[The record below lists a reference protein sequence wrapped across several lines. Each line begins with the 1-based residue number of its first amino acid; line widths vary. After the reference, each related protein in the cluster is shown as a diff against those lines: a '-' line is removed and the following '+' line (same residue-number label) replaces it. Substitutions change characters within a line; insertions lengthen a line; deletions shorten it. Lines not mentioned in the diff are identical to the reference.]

1 MWEGRCQR
9 IYRAPQEPTSS
20 LLRSGANI
28 GKKELQEEEEEEEEG
43 EEVQGGQEGRRSQE
57 VKSRRLMGKAGV
69 ASSLCKKVSSKGSTL
84 LLLLRQH
91 TFHFKSTLYP
101 LYIMIDSIK
110 RLWWATGMNNL
121 RAIIPADKPN
131 ANVRL

>member
-28 GKKELQEEEEEEEEG
+28 GKKELQEEEEEEEG

-57 VKSRRLMGKAGV
+57 VKPRRLMGKAGV

-101 LYIMIDSIK
+101 LYIMTDSIK

>member
-28 GKKELQEEEEEEEEG
+28 GKKELQEEEEEEEG

-57 VKSRRLMGKAGV
+57 VKPRRLMGKAGV
-69 ASSLCKKVSSKGSTL
+69 
-84 LLLLRQH
+84 
-91 TFHFKSTLYP
+91 
-101 LYIMIDSIK
+101 D
-110 RLWWATGMNNL
+110 NNL
-121 RAIIPADKPN
+121 RTKVSPHFVPALLTHSTSLLSYHQSLNKKDSGGQ
-131 ANVRL
+131 LE

>member
-28 GKKELQEEEEEEEEG
+28 GKKELQEEEEEEEEEG

-57 VKSRRLMGKAGV
+57 VKPRRLMGKAGV
-69 ASSLCKKVSSKGSTL
+69 
-84 LLLLRQH
+84 
-91 TFHFKSTLYP
+91 
-101 LYIMIDSIK
+101 D
-110 RLWWATGMNNL
+110 NNL
-121 RAIIPADKPN
+121 RTKVSPFLLILFQRSSHIPLHSSHITKVSIKKTLVGN
-131 ANVRL
+131 WNEQ

>member
-28 GKKELQEEEEEEEEG
+28 GKKELQEEEEEG

-57 VKSRRLMGKAGV
+57 VKPRRLMGKAGV
-69 ASSLCKKVSSKGSTL
+69 ASSLSKKVSSKASTL
-84 LLLLRQH
+84 LLILRQH
-91 TFHFKSTLYP
+91 SFHFKSTLYH
-101 LYIMIDSIK
+101 K
-110 RLWWATGMNNL
+110 RLNKKTLVGNWNEQLASNNPG
-121 RAIIPADKPN
+121 RQTQC
-131 ANVRL
+131 